1 MVENSGRT
9 PVILESP
16 YKGDV
21 ERNEAYALRCVA
33 DSLSRNEAPHAGRLV
48 YTRVLDDNVPEQRAA
63 GIDAHCAFIAC
74 VPRMVLYIDYGITD
88 GMQLALYRAHD
99 EQKAIEF
106 RKIGTGVPEKP
117 VRFEVPN
124 HIPFF
129 DDDDVDD
136 EPPNAEEQIK
146 ELTKAKE
153 RLSDVLE
160 ASRHELGSDRR
171 AAYKQRDEQA
181 SLVEQLKTTIEMMS
195 AGGAS

>member
-48 YTRVLDDNVPEQRAA
+48 YTRVLDDNVPEQRAL

-74 VPRMVLYIDYGITD
+74 VPRMVLYVDYGITD
-88 GMQLALYRAHD
+88 GMQKALCLAHD

-106 RKIGTGVPEKP
+106 RKIGTGVPENP
-117 VRFEVPN
+117 VRFEVP
-124 HIPFF
+124 
-129 DDDDVDD
+129 
-136 EPPNAEEQIK
+136 
-146 ELTKAKE
+146 
-153 RLSDVLE
+153 S
-160 ASRHELGSDRR
+160 
-171 AAYKQRDEQA
+171 DEQA
-181 SLVEQLKTTIEMMS
+181 TLVDKLKETIEMMS
-195 AGGAS
+195 DRGRL